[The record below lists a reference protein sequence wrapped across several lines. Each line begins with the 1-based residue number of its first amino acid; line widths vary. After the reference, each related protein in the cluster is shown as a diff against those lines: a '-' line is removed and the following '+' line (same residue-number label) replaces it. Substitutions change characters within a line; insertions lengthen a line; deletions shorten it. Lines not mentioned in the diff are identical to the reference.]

1 MDTRPKNRPL
11 GVLLSVML
19 LSHAVSSFGNLSIPP
34 LTPFLRDEL
43 NLSHA
48 QVGMLTS
55 FIYVGV
61 VSASILSGWISD
73 ILGERRALILGL
85 GIQGLFMIAF
95 AWAHSLFLGGIFL
108 ALSGVGYSS
117 VNPATTKGVMR
128 WFPPQGRATAMGIKQ
143 TGIPLGGILAASLL
157 PGLALA
163 FGWRAAALL
172 VGFVTLAFILAVK
185 IGLPPAPPLPDPK
198 GGVRWAQF
206 REVLSNRGILALSVM
221 GIFAAGAQLAII
233 THLVLFL
240 QSKFLFSSVLA
251 GICLAVA
258 QAGGIG
264 GRIGWGLVSDYL
276 AKGRRKSIL
285 MLIGI
290 IATGQIFLLARV
302 GPEISTGLF
311 LVMIA
316 LLGST
321 TIGYHGVLFGL
332 MGEIVRKEVV
342 GLATGF
348 SLTITFLGIVL
359 FPPFF
364 GYLVDRL
371 GSYDRA
377 WDMLALAWVAA
388 LLIMVFFVQEKKP
401 IPNPGQQARNQ
412 NT

>member
-1 MDTRPKNRPL
+1 MDAEPKNRSL

-19 LSHAVSSFGNLSIPP
+19 LAHAVASFGNLSIPP

-73 ILGERRALILGL
+73 IFGERRALILGL
-85 GIQGLFMIAF
+85 GIQGLFMTAF
-95 AWAHSLFLGGIFL
+95 ASVHSLVYGGIFL

-143 TGIPLGGILAASLL
+143 TGIPVGGILAASLL

-172 VGFVTLAFILAVK
+172 VGFVTLAFILPVK
-185 IGLPPAPPLPDPK
+185 IGLPPAPPLQDLK

-221 GIFAAGAQLAII
+221 GIFMAGAQLAII

-240 QSKFLFSSVLA
+240 KGKFLFSSVLA

-264 GRIGWGLVSDYL
+264 GRIGWGLISDYL
-276 AKGRRKSIL
+276 AGGRRKSIL

-290 IATGQIFLLARV
+290 IAAGQIFLLDEKNQNGHGHNPGEGQRV
-302 GPEISTGLF
+302 PGP
-311 LVMIA
+311 
-316 LLGST
+316 
-321 TIGYHGVLFGL
+321 
-332 MGEIVRKEVV
+332 VV
-342 GLATGF
+342 GTQAVHQVAEKGREKNNSQEGDGQGESGGQSHDFFADDF
-348 SLTITFLGIVL
+348 SH
-359 FPPFF
+359 
-364 GYLVDRL
+364 
-371 GSYDRA
+371 
-377 WDMLALAWVAA
+377 
-388 LLIMVFFVQEKKP
+388 
-401 IPNPGQQARNQ
+401 
-412 NT
+412 

>member
-1 MDTRPKNRPL
+1 MEPEHKKQSL
-11 GVLLSVML
+11 GVLLSVMTAA
-19 LSHAVSSFGNLSIPP
+19 HAVASFGNLSIPP

-61 VSASILSGWISD
+61 VSASILSGWVSD
-73 ILGERRALILGL
+73 IFGERRALILGL
-85 GIQGLFMIAF
+85 GIQGLFMTAF
-95 AWAHSLFLGGIFL
+95 ASVHSLFLGGIFL

-163 FGWRAAALL
+163 FGWRAATLL
-172 VGFVTLAFILAVK
+172 VGFITLAFILVVK
-185 IGLPPAPPLPDPK
+185 IGMPPAPPLRNGS
-198 GGVRWAQF
+198 GGVRWEQF
-206 REVLSNRGILALSVM
+206 REVLSNRGIVALAVM
-221 GIFAAGAQLAII
+221 GIFAAGAQLALI

-240 QSKFLFSSVLA
+240 KSKFLFSSVLA

-276 AKGRRKSIL
+276 VKGRRKPIL
-285 MLIGI
+285 VLIGI
-290 IATGQIFLLARV
+290 IAAGQFFLLARV
-302 GPEISTGLF
+302 GAEIPVFLL

-316 LLGST
+316 LLGLT

-364 GYLVDRL
+364 GHLVDRL

-377 WDMLALAWVAA
+377 WDTLALAWVAA
-388 LLIMVFFVQEKKP
+388 VAILVFFVQEKKSAP
-401 IPNPGQQARNQ
+401 DLEP
-412 NT
+412 

>member
-1 MDTRPKNRPL
+1 MEPEHKNQSL
-11 GVLLSVML
+11 GVLLSVMTL
-19 LSHAVSSFGNLSIPP
+19 AHAVASFGNLSIPP

-73 ILGERRALILGL
+73 IFGERRALILGL
-85 GIQGLFMIAF
+85 GIQGIFMTAF
-95 AWAHSLFLGGIFL
+95 ASVHSLLFGGIFL

-128 WFPPQGRATAMGIKQ
+128 WFPPQGRATAMGLKQ
-143 TGIPLGGILAASLL
+143 TGIPLGGILAASTL

-163 FGWRAAALL
+163 FGWRTAALL
-172 VGFVTLAFILAVK
+172 VGFITLAFILVVK
-185 IGLPPAPPLPDPK
+185 IGMPAAPPLRDGS
-198 GGVRWAQF
+198 GGVRWEQF
-206 REVLSNRGILALSVM
+206 REVLSNRGIVALAVM
-221 GIFAAGAQLAII
+221 GIFAAGAQLAIL

-240 QSKFLFSSVLA
+240 KSKFLFSSVLA

-276 AKGRRKSIL
+276 AGGRRKSIL
-285 MLIGI
+285 VLIGMI
-290 IATGQIFLLARV
+290 SAGQLFLLARV
-302 GPEISTGLF
+302 GPEIPAVLL

-316 LLGST
+316 LLGVT

-388 LLIMVFFVQEKKP
+388 VVILCFFVKEKRS
-401 IPNPGQQARNQ
+401 NYASEQVTRNR
-412 NT
+412 TP